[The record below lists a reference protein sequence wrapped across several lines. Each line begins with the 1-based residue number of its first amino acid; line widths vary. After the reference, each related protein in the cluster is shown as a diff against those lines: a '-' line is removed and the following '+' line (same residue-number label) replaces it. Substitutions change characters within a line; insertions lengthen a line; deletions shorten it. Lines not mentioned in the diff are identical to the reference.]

1 MTSPLP
7 KTLRILPVL
16 AASCVLGGCSTNL
29 FGNDVTSLY
38 QLTKIMMHGGAQKL
52 TLQEAAAVPYAS
64 IGISVGDDPES
75 MLVQAGD
82 SNGQALWT
90 SAARIAITT
99 NRQGRIIRSAGFPYN
114 LEGFQIEADD
124 TQTNSLGTVRW
135 MADFS
140 DLGRYAIPIACSR
153 HSGGEETIVILGKN
167 IRTRRVDETCRSTS
181 SELDWSFSNTFWL
194 DPTTGIAWRSIQ
206 HIHPKLDSIEIEV
219 LRPPA

>member
-1 MTSPLP
+1 
-7 KTLRILPVL
+7 
-16 AASCVLGGCSTNL
+16 
-29 FGNDVTSLY
+29 
-38 QLTKIMMHGGAQKL
+38 
-52 TLQEAAAVPYAS
+52 
-64 IGISVGDDPES
+64 

-82 SNGQALWT
+82 LNGQALWT

-194 DPTTGIAWRSIQ
+194 DPTTGIAWRSISA
-206 HIHPKLDSIEIEV
+206 HPSKT
-219 LRPPA
+219 